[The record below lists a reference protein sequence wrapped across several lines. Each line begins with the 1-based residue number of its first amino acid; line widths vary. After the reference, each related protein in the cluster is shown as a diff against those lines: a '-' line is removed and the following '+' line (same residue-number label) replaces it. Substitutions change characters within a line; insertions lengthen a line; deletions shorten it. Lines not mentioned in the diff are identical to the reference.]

1 MIKANSDKS
10 NLFEQKRAS
19 GFSED
24 IVLKQCDLAV
34 TRYTEIVFHSKVQAL
49 TIFKISFREQL
60 PTIKSYGVEVLFHSP
75 WAKNQSDEEFF
86 SQTLDTLGN
95 IVRDDVKLGTL
106 YMLLILATPGQSA
119 SENLK
124 QSPLIESARYEVRLL
139 LYRYLKHKFPGLPDR
154 AEEEFNSL
162 LRLLSQLETCK
173 NIHVHGRI
181 HEPTCEQ
188 TSVIC
193 YASM

>member
-1 MIKANSDKS
+1 MPS
-10 NLFEQKRAS
+10 LELRQHTW
-19 GFSED
+19 
-24 IVLKQCDLAV
+24 DL
-34 TRYTEIVFHSKVQAL
+34 E
-49 TIFKISFREQL
+49 EQL
-60 PTIKSYGVEVLFHSP
+60 ARVNPVINLVD
-75 WAKNQSDEEFF
+75 NM
-86 SQTLDTLGN
+86 
-95 IVRDDVKLGTL
+95 VKLGTL

-181 HEPTCEQ
+181 HKPTCEQ

>member
-1 MIKANSDKS
+1 M
-10 NLFEQKRAS
+10 
-19 GFSED
+19 
-24 IVLKQCDLAV
+24 
-34 TRYTEIVFHSKVQAL
+34 
-49 TIFKISFREQL
+49 
-60 PTIKSYGVEVLFHSP
+60 LFHSP

-86 SQTLDTLGN
+86 TQTLDTLGN

-154 AEEEFNSL
+154 AEEEFNCL
-162 LRLLSQLETCK
+162 LRLLSKLEICK

-181 HEPTCEQ
+181 HTQTCEET
-188 TSVIC
+188 TSFIC

>member
-1 MIKANSDKS
+1 MM
-10 NLFEQKRAS
+10 LFR
-19 GFSED
+19 
-24 IVLKQCDLAV
+24 
-34 TRYTEIVFHSKVQAL
+34 
-49 TIFKISFREQL
+49 
-60 PTIKSYGVEVLFHSP
+60 SP
-75 WAKNQSDEEFF
+75 WAKNLSNEEFF

-106 YMLLILATPGQSA
+106 YMLLILATPGESS
-119 SENLK
+119 SEDIK
-124 QSPLIESARYEVRLL
+124 QSPLIESARYEIRLL
-139 LYRYLKHKFPGLPDR
+139 LFRYLKNKFPEVPER
-154 AEEEFNSL
+154 AEEEFNCL

-181 HEPTCEQ
+181 HKPTCEQ

>member
-1 MIKANSDKS
+1 MNVKFIKKTCN
-10 NLFEQKRAS
+10 
-19 GFSED
+19 
-24 IVLKQCDLAV
+24 
-34 TRYTEIVFHSKVQAL
+34 
-49 TIFKISFREQL
+49 ISFRDHV
-60 PTIKSYGVEVLFHSP
+60 PTIKSYGVEMLFQSP
-75 WAKNQSDEEFF
+75 WAKNLSDEEFF
-86 SQTLDTLGN
+86 TRTLDALGN
-95 IVRDDVKLGTL
+95 IVRDDVKLSTL
-106 YMLLILATPGQSA
+106 YMLLILASPGESA
-119 SENLK
+119 SDNLK
-124 QSPLIESARYEVRLL
+124 QSPLIERAQYEVRLL

-181 HEPTCEQ
+181 HEPTCEE

>member
-1 MIKANSDKS
+1 MNRKKLADFLKICLRRSMKLQFYQGMRTHFLTAIDK
-10 NLFEQKRAS
+10 LT
-19 GFSED
+19 
-24 IVLKQCDLAV
+24 C
-34 TRYTEIVFHSKVQAL
+34 FH
-49 TIFKISFREQL
+49 FRDQI
-60 PTIKSYGVEVLFHSP
+60 PTIKSYGVEMLFRSP
-75 WAKNQSDEEFF
+75 WAKNLSDEEFF

-106 YMLLILATPGQSA
+106 YMLLILATPGES
-119 SENLK
+119 SPEDIK
-124 QSPLIESARYEVRLL
+124 QSPLIESARYEIRLL
-139 LYRYLKHKFPGLPDR
+139 LYRYLKNKFPGLPER
-154 AEEEFNSL
+154 AEEEYNCL

-181 HEPTCEQ
+181 QEPTCEH